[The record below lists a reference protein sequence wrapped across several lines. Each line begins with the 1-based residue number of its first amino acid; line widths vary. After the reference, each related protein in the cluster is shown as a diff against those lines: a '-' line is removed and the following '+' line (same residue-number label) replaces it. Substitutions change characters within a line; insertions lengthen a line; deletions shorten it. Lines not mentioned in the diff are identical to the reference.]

1 MTTEPER
8 RFGGLRLPPERV
20 SWQDNIVVLAL
31 FVLGAVFTL
40 TNEFFLTPGNLINI
54 LRQTAI
60 VAVLGTG
67 MSFAIISAEIDISIG
82 GITGI
87 AGMLAA
93 MTISPT
99 YLGLP
104 WWLGIV
110 VGIGVGIAFG
120 LLNGLIT
127 VRIGIPSFLVT
138 LGMLGVTNGLALI
151 LTNTKPVRDVN
162 APEFFTI
169 FSGQI
174 GPVPMIVIWAALVI
188 VAGHVVLSQTKFG
201 RHIYATGDD
210 AQSARYTGVDTDRV
224 KILTLTAA
232 GLTAGI
238 AGLLLV
244 ARLNVARPTMG
255 GGLMLPAIAAVILG
269 GTSLF
274 GGRGW
279 IPGTILGALLMSTID
294 NGLVLNGFGS
304 SFQELI
310 RGAVIIIAVALRTE
324 EGEGWLAN

>member
-1 MTTEPER
+1 MTTKPER
-8 RFGGLRLPPERV
+8 RSAGFAFLRERL
-20 SWQDNIVVLAL
+20 SWQDNIVVVALLAL
-31 FVLGAVFTL
+31 GAIFSL
-40 TNEFFLTPGNLINI
+40 TSQYFLTPDNLINI

-60 VAVLGTG
+60 IGVLGVG
-67 MSFAIISAEIDISIG
+67 MTFAIISAEIDISIG

-104 WWLGIV
+104 WWAGIL
-110 VGIGVGIAFG
+110 VGIAVGVAFG

-127 VRIGIPSFLVT
+127 VKVGIPSFLVT
-138 LGMLGVTNGLALI
+138 LGMLGVTSGLALI
-151 LTNTKPVRDVN
+151 LTNTKPVRDVT
-162 APEFFTI
+162 APEFFAL
-169 FSGQI
+169 FSGQV
-174 GPVPMIVIWAALVI
+174 GPVPVIVIWAALVI
-188 VAGHVVLSQTKFG
+188 TAGHIVLSRTKLG

-210 AQSARYTGVDTDRV
+210 AEAARYTGVDTDRV
-224 KILTLTAA
+224 RILTLTVA
-232 GLTAGI
+232 GLAAGI

-255 GGLMLPAIAAVILG
+255 NGLMLPAIAAVILG

-324 EGEGWLAN
+324 EGEGWISN

>member
-1 MTTEPER
+1 MTTKTESRLSRLQLLRER
-8 RFGGLRLPPERV
+8 L
-20 SWQDNIVVLAL
+20 SWQDNIVVVAL
-31 FVLGAVFTL
+31 LVLGAIFTM
-40 TNEFFLTPGNLINI
+40 TSEYFLTPDNLINI
-54 LRQTAI
+54 MRQTAI

-67 MSFAIISAEIDISIG
+67 MTFAIISAEIDISIG
-82 GITGI
+82 GITGV

-93 MTISPT
+93 MTISPS
-99 YLGLP
+99 YFGLP
-104 WWLGIV
+104 WWLGIAV
-110 VGIGVGIAFG
+110 GIAVGIGFG

-138 LGMLGVTNGLALI
+138 LGMLGVTSGLALI
-151 LTNTKPVRDVN
+151 LTDTKPVRNVQ
-162 APEFFTI
+162 APEFFAL

-174 GPVPMIVIWAALVI
+174 GPIPIIAVWA
-188 VAGHVVLSQTKFG
+188 VAVVAVGHIVLSQTKLG

-210 AQSARYTGVDTDRV
+210 AQAARYTGVDTDRV
-224 KILTLTAA
+224 KILTLTVS
-232 GLTAGI
+232 GLVAGI

-255 GGLMLPAIAAVILG
+255 AGLMLPAIAAVILG

-304 SFQELI
+304 SYQELI

-324 EGEGWLAN
+324 DGEGWISG

>member
-1 MTTEPER
+1 M
-8 RFGGLRLPPERV
+8 LV
-20 SWQDNIVVLAL
+20 AL
-31 FVLGAVFTL
+31 LGLGAIFTL
-40 TNEFFLTPGNLINI
+40 TSQYFLTPDNLINI

-60 VAVLGTG
+60 IGVLGVG
-67 MSFAIISAEIDISIG
+67 MTFAIISAEIDISIG

-104 WWLGIV
+104 WWAGIL
-110 VGIGVGIAFG
+110 VGIAVGVGFG
-120 LLNGLIT
+120 LLNGWIT
-127 VRIGIPSFLVT
+127 VKVGIPSFLVT
-138 LGMLGVTNGLALI
+138 LGMLGVTSGLALI
-151 LTNTKPVRDVN
+151 LTDTKPVRNVT
-162 APEFFTI
+162 APKFFAL

-174 GPVPMIVIWAALVI
+174 GPVPVIVIWAAIVI
-188 VAGHVVLSQTKFG
+188 TAGHIVLSRTKLG
-201 RHIYATGDD
+201 RHIYTTGDD
-210 AQSARYTGVDTDRV
+210 AESARYTGVDTDRV
-224 KILTLTAA
+224 RILTLTVA
-232 GLTAGI
+232 GLVAGI

-255 GGLMLPAIAAVILG
+255 NGLMLPTIAAVILG

-324 EGEGWLAN
+324 EGEGWISN